1 MRKYFNGTSVE
12 TRAQRK
18 RTNVREGKKR
28 DQLGRKELVTLFYQ
42 RPQLTYYFKNVN
54 ELRSKFEIYNG

>member
-18 RTNVREGKKR
+18 RTTVRKVKKR
-28 DQLGRKELVTLFYQ
+28 DHLGRKKSVTLFYQ
-42 RPQLTYYFKNVN
+42 RPQLIYYFKNVN